1 METNMQ
7 IKPIIPFEPK
17 SARSIPQEKKWV
29 AQVKWDGVRVL
40 TYFDGNNVR
49 LFNRRL
55 NERTLQYPELVEINK
70 YCNASSVVLDG
81 EIISL
86 ENGVPSFQKVMKR
99 DSVRTISSVKR
110 AYQGTHINYMIFDVL
125 FYNGNWITDQ
135 PLKNRQEVIMNII
148 KTNDNVQVV
157 HNFED
162 PKGLFNVIKERGMEG
177 IICKDLNKSYVING
191 KDDRWQK
198 VKNFRD
204 IIAVVGGASLKHG
217 MVNSLLLGLY
227 DNKGNLQY
235 IGHIGTGK
243 LTKGDWNQL
252 TEIIKPFVI
261 KNKPFANNPERVID
275 TLWLEPHF
283 TVKVQFM
290 EWTKGRTLRQPSIQS
305 FVSFPSEDCTFEQE

>member
-1 METNMQ
+1 MQ

-17 SARSIPQEKKWV
+17 STSSIPQEKEWV

-40 TYFDGNNVR
+40 TYFDGKNVK

-55 NERTLQYPELVEINK
+55 NERTLQYTELVEISK
-70 YCNASSVVLDG
+70 YCIASSVVLDG

-99 DSVRTISSVKR
+99 DSVRTISSVKK
-110 AYQGTHINYMIFDVL
+110 ACQQTQINYMIFDVL

-135 PLKNRQEVIMNII
+135 SLKNRQDIIMNII
-148 KTNDNVQVV
+148 KPNHNVQIVQ
-157 HNFED
+157 NFED
-162 PKGLFNVIKERGMEG
+162 AQGLFNVIKEKGLEG

-198 VKNFRD
+198 VKNFKD

-227 DNKGNLQY
+227 DNNGNLQY
-235 IGHIGTGK
+235 IGHVGTGK
-243 LTKGDWNQL
+243 ITKSDWNHLTK
-252 TEIIKPFVI
+252 IIKPFVI
-261 KNKPFANNPERVID
+261 NNKPFVNNPGRVID

-283 TVKVQFM
+283 TVKVQFI

-305 FVSFPSEDCTFEQE
+305 FVSFPSEDCTFEQT